1 MSLSVNGFDDLL
13 MSMNYF
19 SPFEHSQISV
29 GQCSSVPA
37 FLGSMSGLILFLY
50 AVSNQDIKSIAD
62 NYDLPLI
69 LKNSL
74 YNESMKSYLQVSN
87 LPVSQFVDI
96 GVAESFFRRVEED
109 KDDGEAMEE
118 P

>member
-1 MSLSVNGFDDLL
+1 M
-13 MSMNYF
+13 
-19 SPFEHSQISV
+19 
-29 GQCSSVPA
+29 
-37 FLGSMSGLILFLY
+37 
-50 AVSNQDIKSIAD
+50 
-62 NYDLPLI
+62 I